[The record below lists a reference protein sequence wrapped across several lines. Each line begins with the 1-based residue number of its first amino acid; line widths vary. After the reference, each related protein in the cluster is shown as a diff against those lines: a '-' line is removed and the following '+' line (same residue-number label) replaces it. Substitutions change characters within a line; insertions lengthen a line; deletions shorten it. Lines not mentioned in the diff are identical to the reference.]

1 MPVWSGTGLH
11 GTSRRKQLNI
21 YETHTKRKQMNP
33 VSVFKEFHRHL
44 RSTFPDAGFSPHPAW
59 EEEITAFEEAY
70 FPHILPILQRT
81 EEFFNESRM
90 VFGVDVTPLWSADDT
105 DRDEIWKHFQMC
117 LFASFLSG
125 DIKGKL
131 GKVLDTVK
139 GLWAGQG
146 HSTDEIDKIL
156 NDEETQGKIS
166 EILEF
171 LMNTRLA
178 GLAKQLLEQI
188 DISSLGI
195 NLESPEQ
202 VMEILRDQNHPVMK
216 SIMTRI
222 QTIMEEKMRSG
233 EFSREMLIHEIEL
246 IKNRLRDAF
255 GDVVN
260 EYLGLGTR
268 ENTTPA
274 AVLLST
280 HPDAR
285 RARMLARLQRKYKE
299 REGKTSR

>member
-1 MPVWSGTGLH
+1 
-11 GTSRRKQLNI
+11 
-21 YETHTKRKQMNP
+21 MNP

-44 RSTFPDAGFSPHPAW
+44 RSTFPDAGFPSHPTW
-59 EEEITAFEEAY
+59 ETEIATFEDIY
-70 FPHILPILQRT
+70 FPYILPILQRS
-81 EEFFNESRM
+81 EEFFNEPRG
-90 VFGVDVTPLWSADDT
+90 VFGVDITPLWSGHDV
-105 DRDEIWKHFQMC
+105 DRDAIWKHFQMC

-125 DIKGKL
+125 DIKSKL
-131 GKVLDTVK
+131 GKVLDTFK
-139 GLWAGQG
+139 TLWSGQG

-166 EILEF
+166 EIIEF

-178 GLAKQLLEQI
+178 GFAKQLLEQI

-216 SIMTRI
+216 AVMTRI
-222 QTIMEEKMRSG
+222 QSVMEEKMRSG

-260 EYLGLGTR
+260 EYLGLGTAR
-268 ENTTPA
+268 EDATPA
-274 AVLLST
+274 AVLLSN

-299 REGKTSR
+299 KEGKTSR